1 MSREGG
7 QSLLLCPLTSRP
19 PPTALPANGTRQD
32 ARFQVEL
39 TGRNAFWGLDRS
51 GPFVSKG

>member
-1 MSREGG
+1 MSREGR